1 MVKNQTGISFVL
13 HSNSKGKTM
22 KKKTFTWDKFGYIIF
37 KICNIVFMIM
47 FCIITL
53 YPVLNT
59 VALSFNDGKDA
70 VEGGVYLF
78 PRVFTFENYRY
89 VLSRQGI
96 VTAVIVTFARTII
109 GTCLSLLANALL
121 AFIVSRKKFLFK
133 SQLSLFWILTMY
145 ISGGM
150 VPTLLL
156 YKKLGLTGTFAVY
169 IVPGLIGAFN
179 MLVIRTFMRGIPDSL
194 EESARLDGAGYFT
207 IFWRIISPLCVPLYA
222 VIALFVGVGH
232 WYSWFDVMLYNRMNE
247 EYTTLQYEILKYLS
261 AVQFQSGN
269 AARDWHEPLVLRA
282 ALTVLTM
289 FPVIVIYPLLQR
301 YFVTGLTIGG
311 VKE

>member
-1 MVKNQTGISFVL
+1 
-13 HSNSKGKTM
+13 M
-22 KKKTFTWDKFGYIIF
+22 KKKTFTWDKSGYIIF

-96 VTAVIVTFARTII
+96 VTAMIVTFARTII

-156 YKKLGLTGTFAVY
+156 YKKLGLTGTFAV
-169 IVPGLIGAFN
+169 
-179 MLVIRTFMRGIPDSL
+179 
-194 EESARLDGAGYFT
+194 
-207 IFWRIISPLCVPLYA
+207 
-222 VIALFVGVGH
+222 
-232 WYSWFDVMLYNRMNE
+232 
-247 EYTTLQYEILKYLS
+247 
-261 AVQFQSGN
+261 
-269 AARDWHEPLVLRA
+269 
-282 ALTVLTM
+282 
-289 FPVIVIYPLLQR
+289 
-301 YFVTGLTIGG
+301 
-311 VKE
+311 